1 MRILWFT
8 NTPSNYIGN
17 LAYNGGGWISSLE
30 TEMKNAEDMSLAVSF
45 LFDGQPFKVSREG
58 VAYYPI
64 SCKETS
70 GYRIHLHSLF
80 NTLDKIDSK
89 IVDKCLKVIDDFNP
103 DIIHVFGSEGPFGL
117 IAKHTTKPIIL
128 HIQGILQPIFNAFL
142 PPMMSWNDYY
152 LSDFNPLHYIK
163 RVSQIKR
170 WKHNC
175 IREREILQHISL
187 YCGRTEWDNTL
198 SGQMSPGRHYFHV
211 GEILRDSFYHPA
223 SHHFPSKLTLV
234 STISDIPF
242 KGMDVILKTAKI
254 LCEQYKAD
262 FDWLVY
268 GISDAKPF
276 ERLTNIRCKDVGV
289 KLCGVVDEA
298 TLCESLLNATAFLS
312 LSYIDNSP
320 NSLCEAQILGC
331 PVIATYVG
339 GKPSLISHKDNG
351 FLVPANSPYVTAQ
364 LIMQLYGSKSLSSA
378 ISIAGKETA
387 TERHDK
393 NKILKQLLETY
404 HYVAS
409 NGVHSLS

>member
-45 LFDGQPFKVSREG
+45 LLDGQPFKVSREG

-64 SCKETS
+64 SCKETL

-163 RVSQIKR
+163 RLSQIKR

-175 IREREILQHISL
+175 IRERE
-187 YCGRTEWDNTL
+187 
-198 SGQMSPGRHYFHV
+198 
-211 GEILRDSFYHPA
+211 
-223 SHHFPSKLTLV
+223 K
-234 STISDIPF
+234 
-242 KGMDVILKTAKI
+242 
-254 LCEQYKAD
+254 
-262 FDWLVY
+262 
-268 GISDAKPF
+268 
-276 ERLTNIRCKDVGV
+276 
-289 KLCGVVDEA
+289 
-298 TLCESLLNATAFLS
+298 
-312 LSYIDNSP
+312 
-320 NSLCEAQILGC
+320 
-331 PVIATYVG
+331 
-339 GKPSLISHKDNG
+339 
-351 FLVPANSPYVTAQ
+351 
-364 LIMQLYGSKSLSSA
+364 
-378 ISIAGKETA
+378 
-387 TERHDK
+387 
-393 NKILKQLLETY
+393 
-404 HYVAS
+404 
-409 NGVHSLS
+409 